1 MEEYGPVQLL
11 VVGYENGNFTGET
24 LDVLKQLR
32 DQDVIRLVDLLFVT
46 KDKDG
51 TVMSVEHSDLT
62 GTEFAELG
70 AIAGALVG
78 FGAEGEEGAEVGAEV
93 GAMAGAEAAEEGLFG
108 DDTVW
113 YIADTIPEGTSA
125 AIALIEH
132 RWAIPFRDSILRAG
146 GVLLADAWVHPQDL
160 VAAGMAAAADDDSD
174 D

>member
-1 MEEYGPVQLL
+1 MEEFGPVQIL
-11 VVGYENGNFTGET
+11 VVGYENGKFTGET

-46 KDKDG
+46 KDNDG
-51 TVMSVEHSDLT
+51 NVTAVEHSDLT
-62 GTEFAELG
+62 GEESMEMG

-78 FGAEGEEGAEVGAEV
+78 FGAEGDEGIE
-93 GAMAGAEAAEEGLFG
+93 AGAEAGALAGAAAAEDGMFSE
-108 DDTVW
+108 DTVW
-113 YIADTIPEGTSA
+113 YIADAIPEGASA

-160 VAAGMAAAADDDSD
+160 IAAGMAAAADSGD
-174 D
+174 

>member
-46 KDKDG
+46 KDMDG
-51 TVMSVEHSDLT
+51 NVMSVEHSDLT

-70 AIAGALVG
+70 ALAGALVG
-78 FGAEGEEGAEVGAEV
+78 FGAEGEEGAEAGAEV
-93 GAMAGAEAAEEGLFG
+93 GAMAGAAAAEDGMFG
-108 DDTVW
+108 DDVW
-113 YIADTIPEGTSA
+113 YIADAIPEGSSA

-146 GVLLADAWVHPQDL
+146 GVLLADAWIHPQDL
-160 VAAGMAAAADDDSD
+160 VAAGMEANADSAD
-174 D
+174 